1 MTDIDGL
8 TGLAEY
14 RNGGLFI
21 DTGVLALRDPADAV
35 REHDVASTL
44 VVEWRALTVA
54 LLDRLADVLRRRLDM
69 DATSLPLAKVLEG
82 GTWAAGRSIAREKR
96 ADGSPPLKV
105 ISDGTVIL
113 SKPPGREIME
123 GVTIVKH
130 PLVQH
135 KLTLIRDKN
144 ISTKSFREL
153 LKEIGMLLCYEVTRD
168 LPLTNVEIETPM
180 SRMMSPRLAGK
191 KLVFAPILR
200 AGVTFA
206 EGMLDLVPAA
216 RVAHIGL
223 YREPES
229 FVAVEYFFKAPS
241 DLGERL
247 VIVVAPVIAT
257 ANTAAAAV
265 VRLKERGARE
275 IRFVSMLAS
284 PEGVERLRGLHPD
297 VPIWTAAIDD
307 GLDAQ
312 GFHSS
317 RLRRRRRPR
326 LWHEV
331 IAEDEMPLPPRSRGE
346 QLLHFVDQFAKMDR
360 LRQHLGMLGR
370 ARIGIQR
377 HRGEA
382 GDEHD
387 LDVGVELGGA
397 AGELDAVH
405 LRHDDVG
412 EQQLE
417 GLFPQP
423 LVGG

>member
-1 MTDIDGL
+1 
-8 TGLAEY
+8 
-14 RNGGLFI
+14 
-21 DTGVLALRDPADAV
+21 
-35 REHDVASTL
+35 
-44 VVEWRALTVA
+44 
-54 LLDRLADVLRRRLDM
+54 
-69 DATSLPLAKVLEG
+69 
-82 GTWAAGRSIAREKR
+82 
-96 ADGSPPLKV
+96 
-105 ISDGTVIL
+105 
-113 SKPPGREIME
+113 ME

-180 SRMMSPRLAGK
+180 ARMMSPRLAGK

-241 DLGERL
+241 DLDERL
-247 VIVVAPVIAT
+247 VIVVSPVIAT

-312 GFHSS
+312 GF
-317 RLRRRRRPR
+317 
-326 LWHEV
+326 
-331 IAEDEMPLPPRSRGE
+331 ILPG
-346 QLLHFVDQFAKMDR
+346 
-360 LRQHLGMLGR
+360 LGD
-370 ARIGIQR
+370 
-377 HRGEA
+377 A
-382 GDEHD
+382 GDRAY
-387 LDVGVELGGA
+387 GTK
-397 AGELDAVH
+397 
-405 LRHDDVG
+405 
-412 EQQLE
+412 
-417 GLFPQP
+417 
-423 LVGG
+423 